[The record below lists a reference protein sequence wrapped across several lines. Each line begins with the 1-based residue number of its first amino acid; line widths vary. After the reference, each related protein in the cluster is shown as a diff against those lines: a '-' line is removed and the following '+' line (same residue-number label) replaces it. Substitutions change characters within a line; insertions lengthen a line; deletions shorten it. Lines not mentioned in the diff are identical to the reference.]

1 MGRTVAG
8 SRDSPRAVAPPP
20 VGLPTPGG
28 PGAVALRRRY
38 GPPVA
43 DPTAL
48 DYVTLGIAGV
58 GAVTGL
64 AALGATW
71 AQFALSGPR
80 VKVTTGT
87 GYGGGN
93 WLVTV
98 TNTGRTP
105 VSIGNVGLS
114 LHTPHGHADDHV
126 PIGLE
131 QARNRASGPP
141 IPVRLEP
148 YSEATWHLPAS
159 PLCGSAARAGT
170 SVRSRPTD
178 RSE

>member
-1 MGRTVAG
+1 M
-8 SRDSPRAVAPPP
+8 
-20 VGLPTPGG
+20 GLPTPGG
-28 PGAVALRRRY
+28 PGAVALRRRN

-80 VKVTTGT
+80 VEVTTGT
-87 GYGGGN
+87 GYGGGP
-93 WLVTV
+93 WLVTVTV

-105 VSIGNVGLS
+105 VSIGKLCQSVWS
-114 LHTPHGHADDHV
+114 RP
-126 PIGLE
+126 
-131 QARNRASGPP
+131 
-141 IPVRLEP
+141 
-148 YSEATWHLPAS
+148 AT
-159 PLCGSAARAGT
+159 GRAGRQ
-170 SVRSRPTD
+170 SLSG
-178 RSE
+178 